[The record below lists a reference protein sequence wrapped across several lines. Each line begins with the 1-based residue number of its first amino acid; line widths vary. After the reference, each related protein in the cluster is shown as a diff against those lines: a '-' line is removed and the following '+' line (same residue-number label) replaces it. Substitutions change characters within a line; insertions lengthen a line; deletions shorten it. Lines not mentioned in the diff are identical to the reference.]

1 MKFLSDLLKAIL
13 AISITIQ
20 LSVLAF
26 NFIDEN
32 ETVFAETMRIQKETT
47 RKETTSKSDS
57 TEEKELKGKD
67 LIDARLIVS
76 EEVEIPEEEKIEYSI
91 DEAEEKIKE
100 ENDKGL
106 KESKE
111 SKRAIITR
119 TQIAKKRKENL
130 EKEENSV
137 SKEEK
142 ENPIEK
148 E

>member
-26 NFIDEN
+26 NFIEEN

-47 RKETTSKSDS
+47 RKETTAKSAI

-76 EEVEIPEEEKIEYSI
+76 EEVEISKEEKVEYSI
-91 DEAEEKIKE
+91 DDAEEEIKE
-100 ENDKGL
+100 
-106 KESKE
+106 
-111 SKRAIITR
+111 
-119 TQIAKKRKENL
+119 
-130 EKEENSV
+130 
-137 SKEEK
+137 
-142 ENPIEK
+142 
-148 E
+148 